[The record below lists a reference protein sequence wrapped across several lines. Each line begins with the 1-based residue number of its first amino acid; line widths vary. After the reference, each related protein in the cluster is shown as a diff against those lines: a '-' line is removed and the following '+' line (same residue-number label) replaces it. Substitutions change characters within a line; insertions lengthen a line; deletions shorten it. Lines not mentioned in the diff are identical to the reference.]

1 MTMRNA
7 PLTRIAVANDRTA
20 VAVARKVAVDDPE
33 NGAEQP
39 EKGRRCPENGCRQP
53 ESGCGRAGNGC
64 VQWESGGCR
73 PQGGRGQ
80 PENGCDRPQGGGR
93 RPRRGRG
100 YGKDTPGRFTYK
112 TSRKLPA
119 MTTFHTL
126 IRDVPDFPKPGVVF
140 KDIGPLLADP
150 AGFAACIQAL
160 VEPWRGTPVDAV
172 CGVESR
178 GFIFGAAMAL
188 AMQTGFVPLRKVGK
202 LPPPTLGVDY
212 DLEYGSAR
220 LEIGAEGIARGAR
233 VLLVDD
239 VLATGGTFD
248 AARRLLDQVGAS
260 VIGASVVLEI
270 DALRGRGRWPEA
282 IPLHALLHC

>member
-1 MTMRNA
+1 
-7 PLTRIAVANDRTA
+7 
-20 VAVARKVAVDDPE
+20 
-33 NGAEQP
+33 
-39 EKGRRCPENGCRQP
+39 
-53 ESGCGRAGNGC
+53 
-64 VQWESGGCR
+64 
-73 PQGGRGQ
+73 
-80 PENGCDRPQGGGR
+80 
-93 RPRRGRG
+93 
-100 YGKDTPGRFTYK
+100 
-112 TSRKLPA
+112 

>member
-1 MTMRNA
+1 MFVEDRKTVAGNHKTVVVLRKTVVRNRKTVASGRETVACNRNA
-7 PLTRIAVANDRTA
+7 AAAIHGAVVTNRKTVAIVRKAAAGDHEAVAATA
-20 VAVARKVAVDDPE
+20 PGSDERSPY
-33 NGAEQP
+33 
-39 EKGRRCPENGCRQP
+39 
-53 ESGCGRAGNGC
+53 
-64 VQWESGGCR
+64 GG
-73 PQGGRGQ
+73 
-80 PENGCDRPQGGGR
+80 
-93 RPRRGRG
+93 
-100 YGKDTPGRFTYK
+100 
-112 TSRKLPA
+112 SRKLPA

-150 AGFAACIQAL
+150 AGFGACIEAL
-160 VEPWRGTPVDAV
+160 VTPWRDTPVDAI

-188 AMQTGFVPLRKVGK
+188 AMNTGFVPLRKVGK

-220 LEIGAEGIARGAR
+220 LEVGAEGIARGAH

-248 AARRLLDQVGAS
+248 AARRLLEQAGANVVGAGV
-260 VIGASVVLEI
+260 VIEI
-270 DALRGRGRWPEA
+270 DALRGRERWPAA
-282 IPLHALLHC
+282 IPLRALLHC